1 MKEMSPMKIAMWV
14 VVALFALVMAREMPE
29 LRRYLKIK
37 SM

>member
-1 MKEMSPMKIAMWV
+1 MKEMNPMKIAMWV